1 MFWNKKSHCGRPRE
15 VPMKR
20 ALTLVILAGLLAF
33 WAPLSAQTG
42 NRKIG
47 FLVNLGFM
55 TKEGLSPQWMTL
67 GPELALPV
75 GAVVSINPEVTLWG
89 SGFGFRSYY
98 VVPGAL
104 VNLRVGRFT
113 IGAGLVKR
121 FWISRYMED
130 DSSEGIVPKFQVGYL
145 SGKTRIALIAVPIS
159 RHDYVSFGLAIGM
172 GF

>member
-1 MFWNKKSHCGRPRE
+1 
-15 VPMKR
+15 MKR
-20 ALTLVILAGLLAF
+20 ALSLIFLAGLLAL
-33 WAPLSAQTG
+33 WVPLSAQTG

-47 FLVNLGFM
+47 FLINLGFM

-75 GAVVSINPEVTLWG
+75 GARLSFNPEVTLWQ

-98 VVPGAL
+98 IVPGAL

-113 IGAGLVKR
+113 FGAGVVKR
-121 FWISRYMED
+121 FWVSRYSED
-130 DSSEGIVPKFQVGYL
+130 DSSENIVPKFQVGYL
-145 SGKTRIALIAVPIS
+145 SGKARIALVAIPIS
-159 RHDYVSFGLAIGM
+159 RHDFVSFGLTLGM